1 MARERLRE
9 LTQIEVDYKELKRI
23 GDREKLLD
31 FAEKHMDDLDL
42 AKRIQ
47 PLETELEKLSRLRTK
62 IRKDNSYSPEDR
74 KIALE
79 ILRERGQVLSEALIG
94 VPKR

>member
-1 MARERLRE
+1 MDRL
-9 LTQIEVDYKELKRI
+9 V
-23 GDREKLLD
+23 D

-42 AKRIQ
+42 AKRVQ

-62 IRKDNSYSPEDR
+62 IRKDNSYSAEDR

-79 ILRERGQVLSEALIG
+79 ILRERGQELSETLIG